1 VVSGP
6 YSGAFSAMGAFGQY
20 ITVLPTLD
28 LVVAHKVDFDEAE
41 AQGLTVPKVQ
51 PHEFDAILQLLIAA
65 TQ

>member
-1 VVSGP
+1 L
-6 YSGAFSAMGAFGQY
+6 SA
-20 ITVLPTLD
+20 LPNR
-28 LVVAHKVDFDEAE
+28 EAE